1 MKGVVLAGGSG
12 TRLRPMTHV
21 VNKHVIPIY
30 DQPMIYY
37 PVETLIKSG
46 IDEILVISNSEHIG
60 KYIQLLERDFDVE
73 FSYKVQSAAKGIAH
87 AVQLAKDFVD
97 DSFAVVLAD
106 NILFDDLSDEI
117 QSFSSNNSDA
127 KVFLK
132 EVDRPAAYG
141 VASTSGGEVTEIRE
155 KPDSPDSNLAVIGLY
170 VYTNEIFDRIKSLEP
185 SERGEYEIS
194 DINNQY
200 AVEGRLDYET
210 IDNEWF
216 DAGTPEGVFQAS
228 KHVRDNRRDEE

>member
-1 MKGVVLAGGSG
+1 
-12 TRLRPMTHV
+12 MTHV

-30 DQPMIYY
+30 DKPMIYY
-37 PVETLIKSG
+37 PVETLVESE

-60 KYIQLLERDFDVE
+60 KYIQLLERDFDAD
-73 FSYKVQSAAKGIAH
+73 FSYKVQTEAKGIAD
-87 AVQLAKDFVD
+87 AVQLAKGFVD
-97 DSFAVVLAD
+97 DSFAVVLGD

-117 QSFSSNNSDA
+117 QSFPTSDA
-127 KVFLK
+127 DAKIFVK

-141 VASTSGGEVTEIRE
+141 VASTADGEVTEIRE
-155 KPDSPDSNLAVIGLY
+155 KPDSPESNLAVIGLY
-170 VYTNEIFDRIKSLEP
+170 VYTTEVFDRIESLEP

-200 AVEGRLDYET
+200 AVEGTLDYEM
-210 IDNEWF
+210 ISSEWF

-228 KHVRDNRRDEE
+228 KHVRDDHRDKE